1 MSEKTN
7 EKYRVSV
14 DFIACRG
21 HGMCADFL
29 PDNFSLDEWGYPIVR
44 DETLAPVRLSEA
56 KSAALLCPELA
67 LRVEK
72 VKEKAG
78 VAQTGSVRAPDGGP
92 EPR

>member
-1 MSEKTN
+1 MSKKAN

-21 HGMCADFL
+21 HGMCAGFR
-29 PDNFSLDEWGYPIVR
+29 PDNFSLDEWGYPIVK
-44 DETLAPVRLSEA
+44 DDTLEPDRLREA

-67 LRVEK
+67 LRIEK

-78 VAQTGSVRAPDGGP
+78 
-92 EPR
+92 